1 MRRILIAATLLAFAA
16 PAFADDASDLAA
28 AKTMITGAKLSPA
41 ADLNMWC
48 GAAFTL
54 FSSAT
59 KESDAEKSKAADANA
74 SILFGK
80 ASPLLTADGVKAKN
94 MGAISTAYM
103 TLAASQLIAN
113 AETPAHTQEEC
124 QAAATAK

>member
-1 MRRILIAATLLAFAA
+1 
-16 PAFADDASDLAA
+16 
-28 AKTMITGAKLSPA
+28 
-41 ADLNMWC
+41 
-48 GAAFTL
+48 
-54 FSSAT
+54 
-59 KESDAEKSKAADANA
+59 
-74 SILFGK
+74 
-80 ASPLLTADGVKAKN
+80 